1 MKLAEFEAETICNL
15 EKENFKLSDALNLAE
30 ENFERE
36 REKNKNLE
44 NEFKVSLNH
53 QLMIVNLNFQ
63 KSKVMQELAEADEM
77 KKQTKSNQ
85 ELIDL
90 QQQLL
95 AANKIISEL
104 QKENV
109 ELKVQV

>member
-1 MKLAEFEAETICNL
+1 
-15 EKENFKLSDALNLAE
+15 
-30 ENFERE
+30 
-36 REKNKNLE
+36 
-44 NEFKVSLNH
+44 
-53 QLMIVNLNFQ
+53 MIVNLNVQ
-63 KSKVMQELAEADEM
+63 KTIVMQELAEADEM

-95 AANKIISEL
+95 AANKIISQL

>member
-1 MKLAEFEAETICNL
+1 M
-15 EKENFKLSDALNLAE
+15 
-30 ENFERE
+30 
-36 REKNKNLE
+36 
-44 NEFKVSLNH
+44 
-53 QLMIVNLNFQ
+53 MIVNLNVQ
-63 KSKVMQELAEADEM
+63 KTIVMQELAEADEM

-95 AANKIISEL
+95 AANKIISQL